1 MSDDVEHP
9 PRGYNTDDVATQQG
23 APRPHWKARLKM
35 ALALIVLVPV
45 LLGAVYTWSA
55 LHFSY
60 ATGAKTGYVQK
71 FSKEGWLC
79 KTWEGEL
86 AMVNLPGA
94 LPEIF
99 SFTVRGDSLA
109 NVITK
114 TMGQNVAITYEEHR
128 GVPTSCFGDTEFY
141 VTAVRSTLEQQ
152 GSGDRVQGSGTTL
165 VGEISPSR

>member
-1 MSDDVEHP
+1 MSDEMENP
-9 PRGYNTDDVATQQG
+9 PRGYDTDDVAAQPA
-23 APRPHWKARLKM
+23 APRSRWRSRLRI
-35 ALALIVLVPV
+35 ALVLVIVVPIV
-45 LLGAVYTWSA
+45 VAALYTWST
-55 LHFSY
+55 LHFAY

-99 SFTVRGDSLA
+99 RFTVRDDSLGD
-109 NVITK
+109 VITK

-128 GVPTSCFGDTEFY
+128 GVPTSCFGDTQYY
-141 VTAVRSTLEQQ
+141 VTAVRSTLMPTPSPDP
-152 GSGDRVQGSGTTL
+152 GS
-165 VGEISPSR
+165 